1 MRTGSARQG
10 HLLLSLL
17 RLNGKLRTDAQRA
30 LQFVRSTPGVGVAL
44 LGMSRVEHVEEN
56 LHLLQVP
63 VQSQEEFLQLFQR
76 V

>member
-1 MRTGSARQG
+1 
-10 HLLLSLL
+10 
-17 RLNGKLRTDAQRA
+17 
-30 LQFVRSTPGVGVAL
+30 VRSTPGVGVAL
-44 LGMSRVEHVEEN
+44 VGMSRVEHVEEN